1 MAPPNTIGP
10 PVCTDLIKQTA
21 IELPQQIIKSHGK
34 GRKVPFFLPEIFH
47 FKKIWKLKLFS
58 QVNIME
64 RMVELGCDP
73 LAANR

>member
-34 GRKVPFFLPEIFH
+34 DRKLPFFLPEIFH
-47 FKKIWKLKLFS
+47 LKKIWKLKLIFS
-58 QVNIME
+58 GEHHGADGGAWM
-64 RMVELGCDP
+64 RSSGSK
-73 LAANR
+73 

>member
-34 GRKVPFFLPEIFH
+34 GRKLPFFSSRNISL
-47 FKKIWKLKLFS
+47 KKNPRKLKLIFS
-58 QVNIME
+58 GEHHGADGGAWM
-64 RMVELGCDP
+64 RSSGSK
-73 LAANR
+73 